1 VSGHVT
7 DNSGA
12 IIAAAHIALT
22 NRDTG
27 VSREIDS
34 TDGAYHF
41 QPVLPGHY
49 DLTVTA
55 SGFARKTVTDLIV
68 TLGAHLGQDIS
79 LSVGG
84 TSDLGRIVSA
94 ATPFTIGRLSEAHGM
109 GPALVITSA
118 GFLIAAF
125 TASSLPRS

>member
-1 VSGHVT
+1 VRCALFCMAGSGQSFFWRSSGVLLVLLRHGLRAYAQGAEADVSGHVT

-55 SGFARKTVTDLIV
+55 SGFAR
-68 TLGAHLGQDIS
+68 
-79 LSVGG
+79 
-84 TSDLGRIVSA
+84 R
-94 ATPFTIGRLSEAHGM
+94 P
-109 GPALVITSA
+109 
-118 GFLIAAF
+118 
-125 TASSLPRS
+125 